1 MPYLN
6 LRLLNGVS
14 PETVE
19 SIANVLFKHT
29 GEILGKR
36 REVTSID
43 VEIQEPKRWFIG
55 GKAVHGTH
63 ESTFYLNVK
72 VTDGTN
78 TKDEK
83 ARYIAAVFADMERVL
98 GAVHAA
104 SYIVIDDV
112 RADAWGFG
120 GKTQE
125 ERFIAGRK
133 L

>member
-6 LRLLNGVS
+6 LRLLNVVS

-19 SIANVLFKHT
+19 SVADMLFTHT

-36 REVTSID
+36 REVTAID
-43 VEIQEPKRWFIG
+43 IELQEPARWFVG
-55 GKAVHGTH
+55 GQSVRAIDT
-63 ESTFYLNVK
+63 STFYLNVK

-83 ARYIAAVFADMERVL
+83 ARYIAAVFADMERLL
-98 GAVHAA
+98 GPVEPA

-112 RADAWGFG
+112 KADAWGFG

-125 ERFIAGRK
+125 ERFILGRK

>member
-6 LRLLNGVS
+6 LRLLHGAS
-14 PETVE
+14 PETIE
-19 SIANVLFKHT
+19 SIAEVLFRHT
-29 GEILGKR
+29 GDILGKR

-43 VEIQEPKRWFIG
+43 VETQEPTRWFIG
-55 GKAVHGTH
+55 GRPVHATGQ
-63 ESTFYLNVK
+63 STFYLNVK

-83 ARYIAAVFADMERVL
+83 ARYIAAVFSDMERL
-98 GAVHAA
+98 IGPLDPA
-104 SYIVIDDV
+104 SYIVMDDV
-112 RADAWGFG
+112 KADAWGFG

-133 L
+133 V